1 MPYLRCLASL
11 RSTSIGLAASTTAS
25 RRLTRRTSSGTS
37 SYQRHLFFSQ
47 PFLSNIVGH
56 LGGAKSEYVRQRQAS
71 LFAHVDPD
79 FGQAIADGIG
89 VSVVPLEFSNDK
101 PTWEGTTIDTS
112 NSTLDY

>member
-1 MPYLRCLASL
+1 MSSVLEYIVFSL
-11 RSTSIGLAASTTAS
+11 P
-25 RRLTRRTSSGTS
+25 
-37 SYQRHLFFSQ
+37 LF
-47 PFLSNIVGH
+47 SNIVGH

-101 PTWEGTTIDTS
+101 PTWEATTIDTS
-112 NSTLDY
+112 NSTLE